1 MKTKIV
7 QSSGFP
13 WVIRIAL
20 VLVSSP
26 LVAAPLTWDN
36 SSGTGAWST
45 AANWDTNTEP
55 TSTDDLTFPLS
66 LAGTITLTATENA
79 KSMQFEGGY
88 TLSGGTALALPSGNS
103 IGVADGMVATIS
115 TNLTITDG
123 LSKTGSGTLV
133 LGGTNTNTG
142 GSVIS
147 AGRIRAASTG
157 AMGAA
162 GALTTVN
169 DGTTLEIAGGITLD
183 RPITLTHGGTV
194 AGLGTAISNGIITI
208 DPAATAVTLATISGS
223 DVITI
228 GNAANDLTGGAAST
242 VIGVGGSG
250 TVRLPVASN
259 FAGSWNL
266 PGGRLELVANGA
278 LGSGATSV
286 TLSGGTL
293 VGRSNTGLV
302 VTGPGSNLLLTANS
316 GILSDRTAASAGA
329 GAGVNHTF
337 GTLSMGTHTL
347 TIAPGVNPTSGTA
360 SITLGNL
367 TLTGNPELAVND
379 SGVVNGKL
387 NTGSLLGGIARTITK
402 TGAGDLS
409 VTGGTTDLPAGSGF
423 TATGGGVIEML
434 FPELGSAASVAVTA
448 AQNPFGAAS
457 VSVTDGSLRLLAN
470 GSNTSAVQTF
480 QLASAITL
488 GGTISLDVDER
499 SGSNSVK
506 TFELPGLTLTSGTVL
521 SQSGAN
527 TYGVRLTGPL
537 VMQGNGTLKGSDTA
551 SRPGILALDGG
562 INCASATAVSFS
574 GGASPLTLTIGGV
587 GIAGGPSTAVT
598 LGGGASPLTLTINAA
613 STYGGGT
620 TMSGGSVTLSATGAL
635 GGGSLLMNGGSLVV
649 STNADNPLGGSI
661 TLNGGTLRVNDT
673 NALALNPINLNGGT
687 LDFRNNT
694 AAVISTGTLTVSGT
708 STLSLGNNGSGS
720 SQTFEY
726 PAFNVSGNTAL
737 TVTSATSTFTPLFT
751 NIALAGNLTL
761 SAANTVR
768 IEAITQDASPRSLI
782 KTGAGTLEL
791 EGTNSHSGGTEVLA
805 GILLVESP
813 GALGG
818 GSLTLGDTS
827 GSTAATAQFN
837 NGLTIANN
845 LVARAGSLG
854 VLTFSSPSGGVAW
867 NGNLNLQNAVT
878 LNNGST
884 TVPSS
889 FNGVIS
895 GTGNLFKTGTSSEIV
910 LGNPANSFT
919 GGITITGGILNVA
932 SDGALGNTANGVNLT
947 TTNSLLRISGTFA
960 TSRTLNF
967 SSTPLGV
974 DVTTGNEFTVNQALA
989 GLGTFIKTGP
999 GIMTIGPSVD
1009 SSARSGAVSTIN
1021 GGILRLQGA
1030 KNLSDTGNLTL
1041 IAGTVELLRDA
1052 NTTFPHIVTANDTG
1066 TLHADRAIGGS
1077 GTNGRHTL
1085 GSISMDTGNLTV
1097 TGAHGYGLT
1106 LGALTTVNTSTVTNN
1121 APGELLID
1129 SLGVSGGS
1137 SSPAMTFGGTGT
1149 TRITGTIN
1157 SGVSTIYGITKT
1169 GLGTLR
1175 FGTSVIGFARA
1186 AIINDGTLDLNGLTY
1201 NVNALTMGGATST
1214 LGAQLVTGG
1223 SGSLALGGT
1232 LTFSETNSPT
1242 GATIT
1247 GNLGLGAASR
1257 SFVIGNSTNVG
1268 ATVDLTINGP
1278 ITGSPGSAIAKS
1290 GSGTLRF
1297 SGVGN
1302 TQPGLVT
1309 VSAGVLELG
1318 KSSGNAI
1325 GAGGM
1330 SVINNSVIRLVAG
1343 EQIDNSAAVAIDNSG
1358 FLELADFTET
1368 TGPITFTQTT
1378 PNQFGA
1384 IKTGTSGTLVLNG
1397 NVTFNNNT
1405 NTLATTDA
1413 RNVLI
1418 TGTGTKSV
1426 ATTTGTLDLGGAVR
1440 TIHVTTNGP
1449 STNANATI
1457 ETRVINGGI
1466 LKTGPRILFLTNP
1479 NNTFAGGLQI
1489 AQGFVR
1495 SGTGSSLGLGP
1506 ITFSNAPGVAAG
1518 IDLNTVTGTLTN
1530 NFTATGGG
1538 ESGFT
1543 YSALAPS
1550 SLVLSGDFN
1559 VAGEIV
1565 FNVVEGTV
1573 IKGSSAVLDVTG
1585 TITDGAGT
1593 FGLRKQGNGTL
1604 KLAVG
1609 NTYGG
1614 GTLIEKGILAIA
1626 TESALGDS
1634 TAALTLDGGSL
1645 ASSGSLVL
1653 ARDVV
1658 IGTNGGNLRAD
1669 DVSHTLEL
1677 TGALTWSPGTTT
1689 VDGPGRTV
1697 LSGSTNGPG
1706 GNLVLGAPIA
1716 FATGTTTS
1724 TSWNSRFCLQGTAFL
1739 PAGNLSIVNGAV
1751 LELGNS
1757 DFTRPLGIGPGEV
1770 QLPTSQGAGWAAVGA
1785 NRSVNLGGAGATL
1798 VWGQVSPA
1806 FLYNPSF
1813 GTGPLILGS
1822 VSGTHTVEFQ
1832 NPVQFTGGTS
1842 GVIRTIITND
1852 GPAAVDARITGELG
1866 QAGSTLSNNLILTTL
1881 GTLEITGD
1889 IRGNIGLTHSA
1900 AGRTILSGTNDI
1912 VRQLRVTQG
1921 TIELANNASL
1931 GTPQF
1936 IEIQAGATL
1945 DASAL
1950 TVPVTT
1956 STSSTQTVNGVLD
1969 GDLLARGFL
1978 VGNGQI
1984 TGDLH
1989 VTAPFTNFEPTLGGT
2004 FQIGGD
2010 MSFSADTQIT
2020 FIVNDVTPE
2029 TGYNRINVTGA
2040 VNLAGNGTIFADYT
2054 GIPENFSGTL
2064 VFILNDGTDPI
2075 NGTFAN
2081 YQENDL
2087 VPLGDGRF
2095 LQITYLANGDGGS
2108 VGNDFGA
2115 TVVGTSSATDLA
2127 LTAIATAAVAPLGD
2141 FNVVY
2146 TVENVGLNPASNPF
2160 VRIPRPWN
2168 ATFAPPYPA
2177 NSAFSNPFQD
2187 ELFVAIDS
2195 PLAAGATAPAF
2206 TVFFT
2211 APGTTGS
2218 VSVEANVESSSFD
2231 LNSGNDFYGTTTAVL
2246 PGGAPVI
2253 SVYNVNTVSGT
2264 VQVGV
2269 DTIFG
2274 IEYVFQRSLDLEDWE
2289 NIFPPFFGSGS
2300 PILVNEDIDETKEF
2314 FRFGIVPQGG
2324 NFGGGGLE

>member
-1 MKTKIV
+1 MKLKIAR
-7 QSSGFP
+7 SPGFP
-13 WVIRIAL
+13 SMVRTVL
-20 VLVSSP
+20 VLASSP
-26 LVAAPLTWDN
+26 VLADTITWDN
-36 SSGTGAWST
+36 SNGTGAWST
-45 AANWDTNTEP
+45 PANWESNTEP
-55 TSTDDLTFPLS
+55 TSADDLIFPLS
-66 LAGTITLTATENA
+66 LAGSISLTSTENA
-79 KSMQFEGGY
+79 RSLQFIGAY
-88 TLSGGTALALPSGNS
+88 TFTGGTLALATDNS
-103 IGVADGMVATIS
+103 ISVADGVTATI
-115 TNLTITDG
+115 NNAMTITGG
-123 LSKTGSGTLV
+123 LSKTGTGTLV
-133 LGGTNTNTG
+133 LAGSNTNVGGT
-142 GSVIS
+142 VIS

-162 GALTTVN
+162 GAITTVN
-169 DGTTLEIAGGITLD
+169 GGTTLEIGGIALD
-183 RPITLTHGGTV
+183 RPIILKDGGSLLGTV
-194 AGLGTAISNGIITI
+194 AATSNGVTTLDAAAASVTLGTES
-208 DPAATAVTLATISGS
+208 LS
-223 DVITI
+223 DVLTLST
-228 GNAANDLTGGAAST
+228 AANELTGGTGST
-242 VIGVGGSG
+242 DINIGGPGV
-250 TVRLPVASN
+250 VRLNTASN
-259 FAGSWNL
+259 FPGSWNL
-266 PGGRLELVANGA
+266 PSGRLELVANGA

-293 VGRSNTGLV
+293 VGRSSTGLV

-316 GILSDRTAASAGA
+316 SILSDRTAASN

-347 TIAPGVNPTSGTA
+347 TVAPGVNPTSGTA

-367 TLTGNPELAVND
+367 TLTGNPVLAVDD

-387 NTGSLLGGIARTITK
+387 TTGSMLGGGIARTITK
-402 TGAGDLS
+402 SGAGDLS
-409 VTGGTTDLPAGSGF
+409 VTGGATDLPAGSSF
-423 TATGGGVIEML
+423 TSTGGGTIEML
-434 FPELGSAASVAVTA
+434 FPDLGAGSPLVVTE

-457 VSVTDGSLRLLAN
+457 VSVTDGSFRLLGN
-470 GSNTSAVQTF
+470 GSGTSAVQTF

-499 SGSNSVK
+499 SGSNSAK
-506 TFELPGLTLTSGTVL
+506 TFELSGLTLAPGTVL

-537 VMQGNGTLKGSDTA
+537 VMQGNATLKGSDTA

-562 INCASATAVSFS
+562 INCGSATVVSLS
-574 GGASPLTLTIGGV
+574 GGASPLGLSIGGV
-587 GIAGGPSTAVT
+587 GIAGGPTTAVT
-598 LGGGASPLTLTINAA
+598 LGGGASPLTLTISAA

-620 TMSGGSVTLSATGAL
+620 TMSGGTVTLGATGAL
-635 GGGSLLMNGGSLVV
+635 GGGSLLMSGGSLVV
-649 STNADNPLGGSI
+649 NADNPLGGSI
-661 TLNGGTLRVNDT
+661 SLIGGTLRVNDT
-673 NALALNPINLNGGT
+673 NALASNPITVNGGT

-694 AAVISTGTLTVSGT
+694 AAVISTGTLTFSGT

-726 PAFNVSGNTAL
+726 PAFNVSGNTSL
-737 TVTSATSTFTPLFT
+737 TVTSATTTFTPLFK

-768 IEAITQDASPRSLI
+768 IETITQDASPRTLI
-782 KTGAGTLEL
+782 KTGAGRLEL

-827 GSTAATAQFN
+827 GGTAATAQFN
-837 NGLTIANN
+837 NGLSIAND

-867 NGNLNLQNAVT
+867 NGNLNLQNSVT
-878 LNNGST
+878 LNNGSST
-884 TVPSS
+884 ASSS

-895 GTGNLFKTGTSSEIV
+895 GTGNLFKTGTNSEIV
-910 LGNPANSFT
+910 LANAANSFT
-919 GGITITGGILNVA
+919 GSITVTGGILNVA
-932 SDGALGNTANGVNLT
+932 SNGALGNTANGVNLT
-947 TTNSLLRISGTFA
+947 TSNSLLRISGTFA

-989 GLGTFIKTGP
+989 GLGTFLKTGP
-999 GIMTIGPSVD
+999 GILTIGPSVD

-1021 GGILRLQGA
+1021 GGTLRLQGA

-1041 IAGTVELLRDA
+1041 VSGTVELLRDA
-1052 NTTFPHIVTANDTG
+1052 NTIFPHIVTANDTG
-1066 TLHADRAIGGS
+1066 TIHVDRAIGGS

-1097 TGAHGYGLT
+1097 TGANGYGLT
-1106 LGALTTVNTSTVTNN
+1106 LGALTTFNTSTVTNN
-1121 APGELLID
+1121 ASGELLID

-1149 TRITGTIN
+1149 TRITGALN
-1157 SGVSTIYGITKT
+1157 SGAQTIYGITKT
-1169 GLGTLR
+1169 GSGTLR
-1175 FGTSVIGFARA
+1175 FGTSVLGFGRA
-1186 AIINDGTLDLNGLTY
+1186 TVVNDGTLDLNGLTY
-1201 NVNALTMGGATST
+1201 NVNALTMGGAASA

-1223 SGSLALGGT
+1223 SGLLALGGT
-1232 LTFSETNSPT
+1232 LTFTSAASQTTPVF
-1242 GATIT
+1242 T

-1257 SFVIGNSTNVG
+1257 SFVINDGSNL
-1268 ATVDLTINGP
+1268 VDIIISGP
-1278 ITGSPGSAIAKS
+1278 ISGSAGAAIDKS
-1290 GSGTLRF
+1290 GPGTLRLT
-1297 SGVGN
+1297 GAGN

-1309 VSAGVLELG
+1309 VSAGVLELA
-1318 KSSGNAI
+1318 KSSGDGI
-1325 GAGGM
+1325 GTGGLNVFTNG
-1330 SVINNSVIRLVAG
+1330 SVVRLVSG
-1343 EQIDNSAAVAIDNSG
+1343 EQINNSAAVSIGNSG

-1368 TGPITFTQTT
+1368 TGPVTFTQTT
-1378 PNQFGA
+1378 PNQYGA
-1384 IKTGTSGTLVLNG
+1384 IKTGTTGTLVLNG

-1440 TIHVTTNGP
+1440 TIHVTSNGP
-1449 STNANATI
+1449 SANANATI

-1466 LKTGPRILFLTNP
+1466 LKTGPRTLFLTNP
-1479 NNTFAGGLQI
+1479 DNTFAGGLQI
-1489 AQGFVR
+1489 AQGFIR
-1495 SGTGSSLGLGP
+1495 PGTGTSLGLGP

-1518 IDLNTVTGTLTN
+1518 IDLNTVTGTLAN

-1550 SLVLSGDFN
+1550 SLVLSGAFN
-1559 VAGEIV
+1559 VTGEIV

-1573 IKGSSAVLDVTG
+1573 IKGSSAVLDVAG
-1585 TITDGAGT
+1585 TLTDGAGT

-1604 KLAVG
+1604 KLAAG

-1614 GTLIEKGILAIA
+1614 GTTIEKGILAIA
-1626 TESALGDS
+1626 AESALGDS

-1645 ASSGSLVL
+1645 ASSGSLIL

-1677 TGALTWSPGTTT
+1677 TGALTWSPVTTT

-1697 LSGSTNGPG
+1697 LSGSTSGPG

-1724 TSWNSRFCLQGTAFL
+1724 TSWNSRFCLQGTAVL

-1806 FLYNPSF
+1806 FLYNSSS

-1822 VSGTHTVEFQ
+1822 VSGTHTLEFQ

-1852 GPAAVDARITGELG
+1852 GSAAVDARITGELG
-1866 QAGSTLSNNLILTTL
+1866 QAGSPLSNSLVLTTL
-1881 GTLEITGD
+1881 GTLEITGN
-1889 IRGNIGLTHSA
+1889 IRGNVGLTQSGT
-1900 AGRTILSGTNDI
+1900 GRTILSGTNDI
-1912 VRQLRVTQG
+1912 VRQMRVTQG
-1921 TIELANNASL
+1921 TLELANNASL

-1956 STSSTQTVNGVLD
+1956 LNNVFLTQTVNGVLD
-1969 GDLLARGFL
+1969 GDLLARGSL

-1984 TGDLH
+1984 TGNLT
-1989 VTAPFTNFEPTLGGT
+1989 VTAPFTTFTPTLGGT

-2010 MSFSADTQIT
+2010 LNFAADTQID

-2029 TGYNRINVTGA
+2029 TGYNRMNVTGA
-2040 VNLAGNGTIFADYT
+2040 VNLAGNGFIYADYT

-2064 VFILNDGTDPI
+2064 VFILNDGIDPI
-2075 NGTFAN
+2075 NGTFSG

-2108 VGNDFGA
+2108 TGNDFGA
-2115 TVVGTSSATDLA
+2115 TVVGTSSATDLS
-2127 LTAIATAAVAPLGD
+2127 LTAIATAAVAPLAD
-2141 FNVVY
+2141 FNVIY
-2146 TVENVGLNPASNPF
+2146 TVENVGLNPALNPF
-2160 VRIPRPWN
+2160 VRIARPWN

-2218 VSVEANVESSSFD
+2218 VSVEANVESTSFD
-2231 LNSGNDFYGTTTAVL
+2231 LNNGNDFYGTTTAVL

-2253 SVYNVNTVSGT
+2253 SVYDVNTVSGI

-2269 DTIFG
+2269 DTISG

-2289 NIFPPFFGSGS
+2289 NVFPPFFGSGS

-2324 NFGGGGLE
+2324 NYGGGIE